1 MSALQVEQLKLGD
14 EEPERLPQILLE
26 VCAAI
31 SVKEEPIKTL
41 VTSMQGIFNF
51 FVTFFPLFKIIMV
64 NVLLDS
70 TLDI

>member
-41 VTSMQGIFNF
+41 VTSMQGELISLSLSFHC
-51 FVTFFPLFKIIMV
+51 LK
-64 NVLLDS
+64 
-70 TLDI
+70 